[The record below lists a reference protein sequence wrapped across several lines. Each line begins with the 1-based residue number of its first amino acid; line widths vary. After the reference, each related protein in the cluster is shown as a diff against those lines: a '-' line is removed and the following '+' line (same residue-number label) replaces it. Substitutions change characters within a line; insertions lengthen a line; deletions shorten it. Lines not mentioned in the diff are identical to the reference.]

1 MPVSIEFGALK
12 RNHAR
17 KELNA
22 VAQSTEMILRPA
34 LPGDVETMQTV
45 VNTFAESGEMLP
57 RNLSEMYENLRDYLV
72 VESDGEL
79 AGCVALHL
87 VWSDLAEIKSLAVTE
102 AARGQGIG
110 SKLVEAALEEARR
123 LGLPKVFALTFRP
136 EFFERLGFKL
146 IDKNELPHK
155 IWGECIRCPK
165 FPNCDEQAVVID
177 L

>member
-1 MPVSIEFGALK
+1 VSIEFGALK